1 MAKRK
6 KKSREMTD
14 AELRDYYDTHSAME
28 KGPLRPVKIEFT
40 NPRVL
45 IAMRIDDETLIELK
59 KVAARKG
66 LNYSTL
72 ARMWITEKLREERG

>member
-1 MAKRK
+1 MAKK
-6 KKSREMTD
+6 KKRRELTD
-14 AELRDYYDTHSAME
+14 RELRDYYDKHSTLE
-28 KGPLRPVKIEFT
+28 EGGRIRPVKIEFT

-45 IAMRIDDETLIELK
+45 IAMRLDDETLIGLK

-72 ARMWITEKLREERG
+72 ARMWITEKLREEQA

>member
-6 KKSREMTD
+6 KKPMTD
-14 AELRDYYDTHSAME
+14 KQLRDYYDAHSAME
-28 KGPLRPVKIEFT
+28 KGPLRPVNIDFPK
-40 NPRVL
+40 PRVL
-45 IAMRIDDETLIELK
+45 IAMRLDDEILIELK

-72 ARMWITEKLREERG
+72 ARMWITEKLREEQV

>member
-1 MAKRK
+1 
-6 KKSREMTD
+6 MTD
-14 AELRDYYDTHSAME
+14 RELRDYYDKHSALE
-28 KGPLRPVKIEFT
+28 EGARIRPVKIEFT

-45 IAMRIDDETLIELK
+45 IAMRLDDKTLVELK

-72 ARMWITEKLREERG
+72 ARMWITEKLREERA